1 MSFKKTVANDRG
13 GQEYAKLLREKVE
26 VVVDAMKDNVE
37 KAKKRGTLINDIE
50 EEIEDI
56 EQGAET
62 FRELALE
69 NKKKHMWENYKM
81 IIIGII
87 LIGIICI
94 VALISIFNTSE
105 E

>member
-1 MSFKKTVANDRG
+1 MIS
-13 GQEYAKLLREKVE
+13 
-26 VVVDAMKDNVE
+26 
-37 KAKKRGTLINDIE
+37 DIE

-81 IIIGII
+81 IIIGSI

-94 VALISIFNTSE
+94 IALISIFNTSE
-105 E
+105 EWYGLVKIISMTFLTLFLHSKFKRLFKC